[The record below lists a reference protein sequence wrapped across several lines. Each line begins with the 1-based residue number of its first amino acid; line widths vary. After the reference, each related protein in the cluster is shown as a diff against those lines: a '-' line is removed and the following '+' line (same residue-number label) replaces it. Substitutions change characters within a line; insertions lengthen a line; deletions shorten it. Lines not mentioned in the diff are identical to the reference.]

1 MNPAV
6 CDQAYDAGPARPFL
20 TLPGFCPGFS
30 TTLKLEALNPAGSIK
45 LKTAREMVVS
55 ARREGRLRAG
65 APLIEST
72 SGNLG
77 IALAMV
83 CAAHGHPLTLV
94 TDPNTQAQNIRHM
107 RALGAEVVVVTRRD
121 DNGGYL
127 KSRIEYIEDHLLT
140 HPDTVWLNQ
149 YRDPAGVRAHRR
161 DTMGEILD
169 GFGVPDWLFVGVGTA
184 GTLMGCLAAV
194 REQGLPTR
202 LVAVDAEGSV
212 TFGGH
217 GAPRHLPGLGTS
229 RRPELFADDGTFTKI
244 RVAETDTVRACRRV
258 ARGYG
263 LLPGASTGT
272 ALHAVTALRERI
284 EDGARV
290 LVIAPDLGERY
301 LDTVYDDDWVTGRFG
316 PAALAGPG
324 PRDDRDHHAV
334 PHRPAAPAPA
344 GQSTDRNQPCAH
356 SPSCP
361 ERTWSSSSPAGRER
375 SSTG

>member
-1 MNPAV
+1 MNSAV
-6 CDQAYDAGPARPFL
+6 CNQAYDAGPAQPFL

-45 LKTAREMVVS
+45 LKTAREMVAS
-55 ARREGRLRAG
+55 ARQEGRLRAG

-83 CAAHGHPLTLV
+83 CTAHGHPLTLV

-107 RALGAEVVVVTRRD
+107 RALGAKVVVVTRRD

-127 KSRIEYIEDHLLT
+127 RSRIEFIENHLPA

-149 YRDPAGVRAHRR
+149 YRDPAGARAHRR

-169 GFGVPDWLFVGVGTA
+169 GFGVPDWLFVGAGST
-184 GTLMGCLAAV
+184 GTLMGCLTAV
-194 REQGLPTR
+194 RERRLPTR

-212 TFGGH
+212 TFGGR

-229 RRPELFADDGTFTKI
+229 RRPELFVDDGSFVKI
-244 RVAETDTVRACRRV
+244 RVAEADTVRACRRV

-272 ALHAVTALRERI
+272 ALHAVTELHRLI
-284 EDGARV
+284 KGGARV

-301 LDTVYDDDWVTGRFG
+301 LDTVYDDDWVIRTFG
-316 PAALAGPG
+316 PAVLASPE
-324 PRDDRDHHAV
+324 RWTHHAAQD
-334 PHRPAAPAPA
+334 RPAAPALPV
-344 GQSTDRNQPCAH
+344 
-356 SPSCP
+356 SPQ
-361 ERTWSSSSPAGRER
+361 
-375 SSTG
+375 TGTNHA

>member
-55 ARREGRLRAG
+55 AHREGRLRAG

-83 CAAHGHPLTLV
+83 CAAEGHPLTLV
-94 TDPNTQAQNIRHM
+94 TDPNTPEHSVRHM

-121 DNGGYL
+121 GNGGYL
-127 KSRIEYIEDHLLT
+127 QSRIAFIEEHLPA
-140 HPDTVWLNQ
+140 HPEVVWLNQ
-149 YRDPAGVRAHRR
+149 YRDPAGPRAHRR

-169 GFGVPDWLFVGVGTA
+169 GFGAPDWLFVGVGST
-184 GTLMGCLAAV
+184 GTLMGCLGGI
-194 REQGLPTR
+194 RERRLPTR

-212 TFGGH
+212 TFGGE
-217 GAPRHLPGLGTS
+217 GAPRRLPGLGTS
-229 RRPELFADDGTFTKI
+229 RRPELFVDDGSFVKI
-244 RVAETDTVRACRRV
+244 RVAEADTVRACRRV

-272 ALHAVTALRERI
+272 ALHAVTELGDLI
-284 EDGARV
+284 EEGARV

-301 LDTVYDDDWVTGRFG
+301 LDTVYDDDWVAGTFG
-316 PAALAGPG
+316 PAVLADPVSPV
-324 PRDDRDHHAV
+324 PRPV
-334 PHRPAAPAPA
+334 AP
-344 GQSTDRNQPCAH
+344 
-356 SPSCP
+356 
-361 ERTWSSSSPAGRER
+361 
-375 SSTG
+375 